1 MPRIKTNRPV
11 CGTEMS
17 IAEKGNKTSK
27 NNKRPIKEVVV
38 KCKTADDKIAALRNI
53 GIDVSN
59 LFSIKSSNGD
69 EAVGRLVE
77 GRFIVIPDND
87 PIFADIINGGTV
99 PNRRLFRRW
108 VMAQVFHMMTQTD
121 YNTHGKIGFTEALN
135 RKGYK
140 YQWNMV
146 IEEYRVQSKLFS
158 NDPENFTERNRWFNK
173 EVAIEMAQH
182 YIGQLKEM
190 LKKTR
195 IRKCKGVPYV
205 RLKRRDVF
213 VEDLQVKVYAPLEK
227 ALNHIQKAHSAS
239 MLYNAVDKFYNEV
252 KKTYISNDFPQSK
265 KFKDAYKGAGAF
277 FTMKNLILFHG
288 CKFPKMNK
296 TASLL
301 YLQNI
306 IAPID
311 FEGYKLFGI
320 LKDFL
325 NYNKIDIER
334 KQAEW
339 RK

>member
-1 MPRIKTNRPV
+1 MPRIKVNCPA

-17 IAEKGNKTSK
+17 IVEKENKTSK

-38 KCKTADDKIAALRNI
+38 KCKTADDKIAILRNA

-69 EAVGRLVE
+69 EAVGRLIN
-77 GRFIVIPDND
+77 GKFTVIPDND
-87 PIFADIINGGTV
+87 PIFTDIINGGTV

-121 YNTHGKIGFTEALN
+121 YNTHEKIGFTEALN

-140 YQWNMV
+140 YQWKMV

-158 NDPENFTERNRWFNK
+158 SDPENFTERNRWFNK

-182 YIGQLKEM
+182 YIDQLKETIE
-190 LKKTR
+190 KTR
-195 IRKCKGVPYV
+195 IRKCKGIPYV
-205 RLKRRDVF
+205 RLKKNNVF
-213 VEDLQVKVYAPLEK
+213 VENLQAKVYAPLEK
-227 ALNHIQKAHSAS
+227 ALDRIKRANSAS
-239 MLYNAVDKFYNEV
+239 MLYNAVNKFYSEV
-252 KKTYISNDFPQSK
+252 KKTYISSDFPQSK

-288 CKFPKMNK
+288 CKFPKMNQK
-296 TASLL
+296 TSLA
-301 YLQNI
+301 YLNNI
-306 IAPID
+306 ITPVD
-311 FEGYKLFGI
+311 FEGYKLFGV

-325 NYNKIDIER
+325 KHNKIDIEN

-339 RK
+339 RR